1 LKMRG
6 SPALVGGLILL
17 SRLKQLTELRCD
29 AILNKMGDVLRMKRN
44 AAALIRIVT
53 AAPIVSMALLLVLFL
68 AVPQLFHGVGS
79 FLMAVLFIVIVPLA
93 AYPLQK
99 HLKNFKN
106 KGREGQRNLAIV
118 TAGAGYALGTAAALI
133 AREDRGMML
142 IYLTYFVSWL
152 ILVLLNKAIHIR
164 ASGHACGTAG
174 PLAVGAHFFGIWA
187 ALIGV
192 VILALVYWSSLKLK
206 RHTPRELA
214 CGTLVPAVSLAI
226 AVMIIKMT

>member
-1 LKMRG
+1 MPKWRHRR
-6 SPALVGGLILL
+6 L
-17 SRLKQLTELRCD
+17 SGK
-29 AILNKMGDVLRMKRN
+29 KR
-44 AAALIRIVT
+44 
-53 AAPIVSMALLLVLFL
+53 ALLLVLFL

-93 AYPLQK
+93 ADPLQK

>member
-1 LKMRG
+1 M
-6 SPALVGGLILL
+6 
-17 SRLKQLTELRCD
+17 
-29 AILNKMGDVLRMKRN
+29 
-44 AAALIRIVT
+44 
-53 AAPIVSMALLLVLFL
+53 
-68 AVPQLFHGVGS
+68 
-79 FLMAVLFIVIVPLA
+79 
-93 AYPLQK
+93 
-99 HLKNFKN
+99 
-106 KGREGQRNLAIV
+106 